1 MKHDATVEYDALA
14 WVKPEL
20 DALLDR
26 ARQSLE
32 AYVEEQSRG
41 ELITAAAQVLRQVRG
56 TLQVVDLS
64 GAVLL
69 AEEMEAL
76 IDALVDNQVRNR
88 DVALGVLSTAVLQ
101 LPDYL
106 EYVQSGHP
114 DTPIVILPLLN
125 DLRAARDAE
134 LLSENVVFVPDLGV
148 DDEPSTPVDADAASA
163 EAVAQAKRHSYQLSL
178 LSVFRDQQ
186 QPRTLARMIDVFGAL
201 EAASRQAVLR
211 RLWWVGAA
219 LVETLGDGAAVPVAI
234 KLLLGRLDREMR
246 RLIKQGEATGARE
259 LSPDLLKNLL
269 YYVAR
274 AESVGPRAE
283 AVRETFHLDD
293 LLPKEGG
300 LEVARRELS
309 APNLK
314 LLETV
319 STAIREDLAEIR
331 DQLEIYTHADDTQAA
346 DFAAIAA
353 RLYKIADTLSMLGQG
368 EARELVAQQAA
379 RIESVAQ
386 GGGTIDEDL
395 LMALASAML
404 QTEQA
409 LQRLLQRRRSGEAG
423 DATVVSSEITAAGV
437 REALRELNRV
447 KDALL
452 SYFSKPD
459 AQNELAE
466 APKLLAGIVAALD
479 LMGIEA
485 PLPRLKAVDQR
496 IGELLSGVVTSSP
509 EWTDALAEAITA
521 VEMYLESRAEQRPE
535 QQAFL
540 QRADEALARL
550 EPVPMEAS
558 AAETEAVPE
567 EGADARPISIPS
579 PDQSQENV
587 FEAETLPATEISLEE
602 AGDDPELQTFAGAS
616 LAPTQSVAEDDPL
629 VSSDAEVLADPRRQL
644 KAVREDA
651 DPEIL
656 DIFLEEAQEE
666 VDRIAGLLPQWRA
679 NHADVEIMTSI
690 RRSFHTLK
698 GSGRLAGAELLG
710 EFAWAFEN
718 MLNRVMD
725 QTVELREEHFGLLD
739 EIVPVLRQMV
749 GQLNGGQAPEAD
761 LIDFMRRA
769 DAAALPW
776 SEDEPQ
782 DAVATAADET
792 PAIDD
797 ISPAD
802 GDDVPLAADD
812 LAVTEINFDT
822 QDMADEAPQPVPE
835 TVEPPVEPAAHIDPG
850 LLDIY
855 TREAR
860 QHLAVIDDYL
870 NATHGS
876 GVVSLIDDPIVIA
889 LHTLNG
895 SARAADIVSLYSVF
909 GPLESIAVRL
919 QKMGRPLPQTM
930 LGIFQ
935 DALAVTEAT
944 LEALPDARVALPDT
958 AELVARIEETLDG
971 LESDTLIAARAAE
984 SAAGAV
990 SPTVFDEPEPDS
1002 APAIAPEAQTDQIS
1016 AEEDTFI
1023 GEGDAVAMAV
1033 PVEYEPAESQSDE
1046 QASAPMPPEE
1056 EPPADDG
1063 ESSGTEANSEV
1074 ETQALASTASEPES
1088 GTPDHP
1094 DALDAELVS
1103 IFLDEADELMAGSD
1117 AAVQAWESG
1126 SGEAYASIETLQRE
1140 LHTLKGGARMA
1151 GFSTIGD
1158 LTHGLETRITRIAE
1172 QGGTP
1177 GVEAFALLH
1186 EALDQLGDM
1195 LQQARAGEAVYPQ
1208 TQLIARL
1215 VDHGG
1220 APAVAPQASPIPV
1233 PDELPAEPEEEQ
1245 QASVPEETPLEH
1257 AQTSEELPAEER
1269 QLQEPEAAVVTE
1281 KPTLDEPAATEREE
1295 ASPVAPAAAPAAPS
1309 ASAHGGEQVRV
1320 RAELL
1325 DSLVNYAGEVN
1336 IYHARLQQQISGF
1349 GFNLNELRQTVSR
1362 LRDQLRKLELETEAQ
1377 ILYRF
1382 QLENGEQEEADT
1394 RTDFDPLELDRY
1406 SNIQQLSRALAES
1419 LNDLVSIEDLLA
1431 DEVRDAETLLLQQQR
1446 VSTDLQDGLM
1456 RSRMVQFGGLAPRLR
1471 RIVRQT
1477 ASELG
1482 KRAELQLVGEQSEVD
1497 RSVLDRLVAPLEHML
1512 RNAVAHGL
1520 EAPAE
1525 RLAAG
1530 KPEAGQISVS
1540 VAREGAEVVVT
1551 VQDDGGG
1558 VNVEAVRAKAQ
1569 RQGLIPSDAQFDD
1582 RQVVQLILESGFSTA
1597 GEVSQIAG
1605 RGVGMD
1611 VVVREVKQLGGALS
1625 IDSEPGRGTRFVVRL
1640 PFTLTI
1646 TQALLAQAGEHL
1658 YALPLSGVEGVVRMS
1673 IAQLRAI
1680 YAEESPSYE
1689 YLGTRYDVK
1698 ALETLLGGAMPQ
1710 LPDQEGT
1717 YYPLLLIRSGELH
1730 VAVQVDNLIGSR
1742 EVVVKAMGPQFAHL
1756 RGVAGATILGDG
1768 RVVLILDT
1776 SDLVRLASTQ
1786 PLLSGPGQTVE
1797 VEEESRQ
1804 PLIMVVDD
1812 SITIRKV
1819 TSRVLERNG
1828 FDVMT
1833 ARDGMDAVAQLE
1845 ERKPDLLLTDI
1856 EMPRMDGYELSS
1868 HVRNDSRF
1876 SDIPIIVITSRSGT
1890 KHRQRAQE
1898 LGVDRY
1904 LGKPYQESDLLDSIR
1919 DLLHERRAQA

>member
-1 MKHDATVEYDALA
+1 MKHDVSVEYDALA

-32 AYVEEQSRG
+32 AYVEEQDR
-41 ELITAAAQVLRQVRG
+41 EDLISAAAQVLRQVRG

-76 IDALVDNQVRNR
+76 IDALLENRVSNR
-88 DVALGVLSTAVLQ
+88 DAALGVLSTAVLQ

-125 DLRAARDAE
+125 DLRASRDAE
-134 LLSENVVFVPDLGV
+134 LLSENVVFVPDLAA
-148 DDEPSTPVDADAASA
+148 DEDLPVPVTVETASA
-163 EAVAQAKRHSYQLSL
+163 ESVAQSKRHGYQLSL
-178 LSVFRDQQ
+178 LNVFRDQQ
-186 QPRTLARMIDVFGAL
+186 QASALARMIDVFGAL
-201 EAASRQAVLR
+201 EASSRQVALR
-211 RLWWVGAA
+211 RLWWVASA
-219 LVETLGDGAAVPVAI
+219 LVETLDEQQAVPVAI

-246 RLIKQGEATGARE
+246 RMIKEGEAACARE
-259 LSPDLLKNLL
+259 LAPDLLKNLL
-269 YYVAR
+269 FYVAR
-274 AESVGPRAE
+274 AESKGPRAQ
-283 AVRETFHLDD
+283 AVRETFHLDT
-293 LLPKEGG
+293 LLPGEGG
-300 LEVARRELS
+300 LEAARRELS
-309 APNLK
+309 APNIK

-319 STAIREDLAEIR
+319 SAAIREDLAEIR
-331 DQLEIYTHADDTQAA
+331 DQLEIYTHAEDTQAA

-353 RLYKIADTLSMLGQG
+353 RLHKIADTLSMLGLG

-379 RIESVAQ
+379 RIDGVAQ
-386 GGGTIDEDL
+386 GGGAVDQEM
-395 LMALASAML
+395 LMTLASAML

-409 LQRLLQRRRSGEAG
+409 LQNLLQRRRGGEG
-423 DATVVSSEITAAGV
+423 SDAAVVSNEITAAGV

-452 SYFSKPD
+452 TYLAKPEE
-459 AQNELAE
+459 QGELAE
-466 APKLLAGIVAALD
+466 APKVLTGIIAALE
-479 LMGIEA
+479 LIGITS
-485 PLPRLKAVDQR
+485 PLPRLQAVDQR
-496 IGELLSGVVTSSP
+496 IRELLSDAATSSP
-509 EWTDALAEAITA
+509 EWIDALAEAITA

-540 QRADEALARL
+540 PRADEALARL
-550 EPVPMEAS
+550 EPADVPVESESPAPLEFAGTLAEPRSVDELPEVSRS
-558 AAETEAVPE
+558 AEI
-567 EGADARPISIPS
+567 DA
-579 PDQSQENV
+579 
-587 FEAETLPATEISLEE
+587 FEMETLPATDIGSE
-602 AGDDPELQTFAGAS
+602 
-616 LAPTQSVAEDDPL
+616 AEDFDLP
-629 VSSDAEVLADPRRQL
+629 AITEVPPRVVDTPETSADDEALADPRQRL
-644 KAVREDA
+644 EAVREDA

-666 VDRIAGLLPQWRA
+666 IDRVAELLPQWRA
-679 NHADVEIMTSI
+679 NHADEEARTSI

-698 GSGRLAGAELLG
+698 GSGRLAGADLLG

-718 MLNRVMD
+718 MLNRVID
-725 QTVELREEHFGLLD
+725 QTVELRNEHFDLLED
-739 EIVPVLRQMV
+739 ALPMLRQMV
-749 GQLNGGQAPEAD
+749 GQLNGGQAPDGDPVA
-761 LIDFMRRA
+761 LMRRA
-769 DAAALPW
+769 DAAAMPRT
-776 SEDEPQ
+776 EDESGEIEIEVEAELMSAGETPDDDQMQTDALPDDMALAEIDLDEPDAQRVAGAAQPQ
-782 DAVATAADET
+782 DA
-792 PAIDD
+792 
-797 ISPAD
+797 
-802 GDDVPLAADD
+802 
-812 LAVTEINFDT
+812 
-822 QDMADEAPQPVPE
+822 PE
-835 TVEPPVEPAAHIDPG
+835 EPAAHIDPG

-870 NATHGS
+870 SATQGS
-876 GVVSLIDDPIVIA
+876 GAPSLIDDSMVIA

-895 SARAADIVSLYSVF
+895 SARTADLGSLSSVF
-909 GPLESIAVRL
+909 APLESLAVSL
-919 QKMGRPLPQTM
+919 QKMGRPLPQGM

-935 DALAVTEAT
+935 DAVATTEAT
-944 LEALPDARVALPDT
+944 LEVLPDAGTPLPDT
-958 AELVARIEETLDG
+958 GDLVARIEEALDG
-971 LESDTLIAARAAE
+971 LDASDTLIASAVDAETAMAAAE
-984 SAAGAV
+984 QDASFDWREDTAPALAVVAADGPSAADTYVG
-990 SPTVFDEPEPDS
+990 ELDS
-1002 APAIAPEAQTDQIS
+1002 AGMALQSEPAPE
-1016 AEEDTFI
+1016 
-1023 GEGDAVAMAV
+1023 
-1033 PVEYEPAESQSDE
+1033 EPQAESESVVLE
-1046 QASAPMPPEE
+1046 PMELE
-1056 EPPADDG
+1056 
-1063 ESSGTEANSEV
+1063 
-1074 ETQALASTASEPES
+1074 
-1088 GTPDHP
+1088 TPDHP
-1094 DALDAELVS
+1094 EALDEELVA
-1103 IFLDEADELMAGSD
+1103 IFLDEGDELLAGSD

-1126 SGEAYASIETLQRE
+1126 SGEAYTSIETLQRE

-1158 LTHGLETRITRIAE
+1158 LTHALETLITRIAE
-1172 QGGTP
+1172 RGGAP
-1177 GVEAFALLH
+1177 GVEGFALLH

-1195 LQQARAGEAVYPQ
+1195 LQQARAGESIYPQ
-1208 TQLIARL
+1208 TRLIAGL
-1215 VDHGG
+1215 AGHAVAAAQVDPEQAVVQQSASEQEATVQVQKQPDPDPVREMESVPAEAVQQSSPPIFEAASAKQDSPETVPETESVPVLEPDVVEETPVVGQGG
-1220 APAVAPQASPIPV
+1220 APG
-1233 PDELPAEPEEEQ
+1233 
-1245 QASVPEETPLEH
+1245 T
-1257 AQTSEELPAEER
+1257 
-1269 QLQEPEAAVVTE
+1269 
-1281 KPTLDEPAATEREE
+1281 
-1295 ASPVAPAAAPAAPS
+1295 PAAASPS
-1309 ASAHGGEQVRV
+1309 GPVHGGEQVRV

-1325 DSLVNYAGEVN
+1325 DSLVNHAGEVN

-1349 GFNLNELRQTVSR
+1349 SFNLNELRQTVSR

-1382 QLENGEQEEADT
+1382 QMEHGEEEE
-1394 RTDFDPLELDRY
+1394 TDARVEFDPLELDRY

-1419 LNDLVSIEDLLA
+1419 LNDLVSIEDLLGE
-1431 DEVRDAETLLLQQQR
+1431 EVRDAETLLLQQQR

-1477 ASELG
+1477 ATELG

-1497 RSVLDRLVAPLEHML
+1497 RSVLDRLIAPLEHML

-1520 EAPAE
+1520 ETPAE
-1525 RLAAG
+1525 REAAG
-1530 KPEAGQISVS
+1530 KPEAGRISVS
-1540 VAREGAEVVVT
+1540 VAREGSEVVVT
-1551 VQDDGGG
+1551 VQDDGDG
-1558 VNVEAVRAKAQ
+1558 VDVEAVRAKAQ
-1569 RQGLIPSDAQFDD
+1569 RQGLIPEDAQLDD
-1582 RQVVQLILESGFSTA
+1582 EQVVQLILESGFSTA

-1625 IDSEPGRGTRFVVRL
+1625 IDSKPGRGTRFVVRL
-1640 PFTLTI
+1640 PFTFTI

-1673 IAQLRAI
+1673 IEQLREI
-1680 YAEESPSYE
+1680 YAEETPSYE

-1698 ALETLLGGAMPQ
+1698 ALEALLGGTAFQ
-1710 LPDQEGT
+1710 LPDQGGVF
-1717 YYPLLLIRSGELH
+1717 YPLLLIRSGEH
-1730 VAVQVDNLIGSR
+1730 RVAVQVDNLIGSR
-1742 EVVVKAMGPQFAHL
+1742 EIVVKAMGPQFAHL

-1786 PLLSGPGQTVE
+1786 PLLTGAAQPAE
-1797 VEEESRQ
+1797 AEEESRQ

-1819 TSRVLERNG
+1819 TSRMLERNG

-1876 SDIPIIVITSRSGT
+1876 REIPIIVITSRSGE
-1890 KHRQRAQE
+1890 KHRQRARE
-1898 LGVDRY
+1898 LGVDHY

-1919 DLLHERRAQA
+1919 GLLRERRAQA